1 MKKLTRVFIQ
11 MGPGG
16 VGKTTVS
23 AAYGLHWA
31 SLGKKVLVMTI
42 DPARRLAQAL
52 GIENNNGT
60 VKVHVENIKG
70 ELYATLLDHSA
81 IFDSFILKMS
91 NSQNQLAEKLFKNK
105 LYQSLKSKLQG
116 SQDFTALVEL
126 YNQASSGNYDII
138 ILDTPPA
145 QHAWQFLESPDK
157 LSNLFREKVMRW
169 FQWMGKPDQTAG
181 FWNKIMSTGTQK
193 VMQALQILT
202 GQEFMNQIS
211 DFFSSIQSF
220 QVQLREKIENSQALI
235 KSETTE
241 FTLVTTQDELKILE
255 TIQYAEEI
263 KKKGYHLKRVIL
275 NRAWPAGEIG
285 NISYLSEQ
293 EQLEL
298 KRIYKL
304 LSDSQRVNQALIEK
318 WPEDVQ
324 ILKIFDTLK
333 SSHDLVRLQEMAKDI
348 QESIK

>member
-1 MKKLTRVFIQ
+1 MKKPTRVFIQ

-31 SLGKKVLVMTI
+31 MQGKKVLVMTI

-52 GIENNNGT
+52 GIANNNGT
-60 VKVHVENIKG
+60 VKVPIGNIKG

-105 LYQSLKSKLQG
+105 LYQSLKNKLQG

-126 YNQASSGNYDII
+126 YNQASSGDYDIV

-145 QHAWQFLESPDK
+145 QHAWQFLESPEK

-169 FQWMGKPDQTAG
+169 FQWMGDPKG
-181 FWNKIMSTGTQK
+181 SVGLWNKIMITGTQK

-211 DFFSSIQSF
+211 DFFKAIQSF
-220 QVQLREKIENSQALI
+220 QVQLRDKIENAQKLL
-235 KSETTE
+235 KSAQTE
-241 FTLVTTQDELKILE
+241 FTLVTTQDELKIRE
-255 TIQYAEEI
+255 TIEYAKEI
-263 KKKGYHLKRVIL
+263 DSKGYHLKRIIL
-275 NRAWPAGEIG
+275 NRAWPE
-285 NISYLSEQ
+285 NNLDDISYLSTVDQAEI
-293 EQLEL
+293 
-298 KRIYKL
+298 KKVFTL
-304 LSDSQRVNQALIEK
+304 LSESQKINKALMNN
-318 WPEDVQ
+318 WPKDVQ
-324 ILKIFDTLK
+324 ILKIYDTLK
-333 SSHDLVRLQEMAKDI
+333 SSHDLQRLQEMAQDI
-348 QESIK
+348 QESVK

>member
-1 MKKLTRVFIQ
+1 MKKQTRVFIQ

-23 AAYGLHWA
+23 AAYGIHWA
-31 SLGKKVLVMTI
+31 SQGKKVLVMTI

-52 GIENNNGT
+52 GIANKNGT
-60 VKVHVENIKG
+60 VRVPIENIKG

-91 NSQNQLAEKLFKNK
+91 NSQNQLAEKLFKNR
-105 LYQSLKSKLQG
+105 LYQSLKNKLQG

-126 YNQASSGNYDII
+126 YNQASSGQYDII

-145 QHAWQFLESPDK
+145 QHAWQFLESPEK

-169 FQWMGKPDQTAG
+169 FQWMGQPDQASG
-181 FWNKIMSTGTQK
+181 IWNKIMTTGTQK

-211 DFFSSIQSF
+211 DFFKVIQSF
-220 QVQLREKIENSQALI
+220 QVQLREKIESSQALI
-235 KSETTE
+235 KSESTE
-241 FTLVTTQDELKILE
+241 FTLITTQDELKILE

-263 KKKGYHLKRVIL
+263 KAKGYHLKRVIL
-275 NRAWPAGEIG
+275 NRAWPDGQLG
-285 NISYLSEQ
+285 DISYLSKQ
-293 EQLEL
+293 DQTEL
-298 KRIYKL
+298 NQIFQL
-304 LSDSQRVNQALIEK
+304 LSESQKLNQALIKK
-318 WPEDVQ
+318 WPQDIQV
-324 ILKIFDTLK
+324 LKIFDTLK
-333 SSHDLVRLQEMAKDI
+333 SSHDLQRLEEMAKDI
-348 QESIK
+348 QESEK

>member
-1 MKKLTRVFIQ
+1 MSTTRVFIQ

-31 SLGKKVLVMTI
+31 KQGKKVLVMTI

-52 GIENNNGT
+52 GIANKNGT
-60 VKVHVENIKG
+60 VQVPVENIKG
-70 ELYATLLDHSA
+70 ELHATLLDHSS
-81 IFDSFILKMS
+81 IFDAFILKMS

-105 LYQSLKSKLQG
+105 LYQSLKSRLQG
-116 SQDFTALVEL
+116 SQDFTALMEL
-126 YNQASSGNYDII
+126 YNQASSGTYDIV

-169 FQWMGKPDQTAG
+169 FQWMGQPENSVG
-181 FWNKIMSTGTQK
+181 FWNKVMTTGTQK

-211 DFFSSIQSF
+211 DFFKAIQTF
-220 QVQLREKIENSQALI
+220 QVQLRDKIEKAQNLLKGEQ
-235 KSETTE
+235 TE
-241 FTLVTTQDELKILE
+241 FTLVTTQDELKIRE
-255 TIQYAEEI
+255 TIEYAKEI
-263 KKKGYHLKRVIL
+263 KTKGYHLKRVIL
-275 NRAWPAGEIG
+275 NRAWPEDPLGDV
-285 NISYLSEQ
+285 SYLSSHDQ
-293 EQLEL
+293 TEL
-298 KRIYKL
+298 KRIFLL
-304 LSDSQRVNQALIEK
+304 LSDSQKMNQSLIK
-318 WPEDVQ
+318 MWPQNLQ
-324 ILKIFDTLK
+324 ILKIYDTLK
-333 SSHDLVRLQEMAKDI
+333 SSHDLERLREMAKDI